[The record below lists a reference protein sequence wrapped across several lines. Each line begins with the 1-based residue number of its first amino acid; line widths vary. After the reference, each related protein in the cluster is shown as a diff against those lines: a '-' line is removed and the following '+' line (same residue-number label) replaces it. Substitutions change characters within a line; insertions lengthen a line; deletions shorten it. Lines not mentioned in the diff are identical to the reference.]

1 MRTMNQLPRILL
13 IQARSADDPMAQHEL
28 RAFADRCELPAEAFR
43 IFNIATDD
51 PHELSFEGLDAT
63 MIGGSGDFSL
73 VEGGFDWH
81 QDFLDLMAR
90 LMDTAMPTFASCFG
104 FQAIVQTVG
113 GALAKREELAQL
125 GTFEI
130 RLTDAAADDPLFGD
144 LPTTFDA
151 QLGHND
157 SAVELGD
164 ALIHLAE
171 SDACPY
177 QAVRVKGR
185 PIVATQF
192 HPELTRSDNIDR
204 FKNYLKNYRKPGQ
217 NFEEAMA
224 YAEEIHRPSPHA
236 CGLLHSFVN
245 DLKARKAAANP
256 PSVPAE

>member
-1 MRTMNQLPRILL
+1 MSDLPRILL
-13 IQARSADDPMAQHEL
+13 IQARDHDDPMAHHEL
-28 RAFADRCELPAEAFR
+28 RAFAERCELPTDAFR

-51 PHELSFEGLDAT
+51 PDALSFEGLDAT

-73 VEGGFDWH
+73 VEGGFEWH

-90 LMDTAMPTFASCFG
+90 LMNTAMPTFASCFG

-113 GALAKREELAQL
+113 GRLAKDEDMAQL
-125 GTFEI
+125 GTFQI
-130 RLTDAAADDPLFGD
+130 RLTDAADDDPLFGD
-144 LPTTFDA
+144 LPRAFDA

-157 SAVELGD
+157 SAIELSD
-164 ALIHLAE
+164 ELIHLAE
-171 SDACPY
+171 SDDCPY
-177 QAVRVKGR
+177 QAVRVKDR

-192 HPELTRSDNIDR
+192 HPELSRSDNIDR

-236 CGLLHSFVN
+236 CGLLHSFVD
-245 DLKARKAAANP
+245 DLKARKQSHLPTSLAA
-256 PSVPAE
+256 E